1 VHLGTRFRAGVV
13 VLATTVSLSLS
24 LAAMPR
30 RAEAQ
35 LPAIPLTPSGLLGTG
50 VGKIISDLTCD
61 PLRTVANPLGEFAV
75 GVSDLLCRAGVLD
88 YSFYTVFKQPDG
100 TLVKRTTPAT
110 LLLPT
115 PIEVGD
121 GDPLPD
127 LIGTFVPTSL
137 SRFRLSITRAPL
149 ETRKLPLSA
158 EFIVD
163 DPTGGLP
170 REHINFGYD
179 ALGSDAPQA
188 LGTTVDVGSS
198 GSEAGAVTVSLNND
212 ILKPRATLD
221 ILGGL
226 FDGTPDARTD
236 PVGARLHY
244 EGVPDEAGVALAIGR
259 KLGVRATAST
269 PTRLT
274 ADFASIDGPSSL
286 RAKAVMDLLPNF
298 AEFTYEP
305 LGTDRRKFTYA
316 AGAAMNRL
324 DVDYGDRPGGVLAQ
338 AALVRAQAVPTGMV
352 VEQTSKSGATFD
364 ATGGAL
370 GRAEV
375 GFGIAREPKL
385 LTTATTPY
393 GYVLDD
399 AAGKSFAGRVDGLTH
414 ARFEGTDDRIL
425 VDATLAARTPFL
437 FKVDTPTMQADGDLA
452 DLPKKVHALVDLAGG
467 RIDYDGNGD
476 TIGRVTLARAIKPAG
491 FFPTAEPPLR
501 NITRIS
507 GELRDMPPAVTVRL
521 KPESGPGAGFTAT
534 APVGSVEATLSSD
547 DPTGRDAGLPA
558 GESGMHVEDLPSR
571 FTVFGRVTGLREVTV
586 KKSSTGALTA
596 DAKLARQ
603 PLHLIYRK
611 ILTLDPNEPPSVPPK
626 VAPGDTTVDA
636 RLSPIPDS
644 VHFTMDAEKE
654 EMGYTGSQGI
664 DQADVTVTAEHPLVA
679 RARRVVA
686 RVRGIPTSAGVVL
699 VDRKD
704 GTNGFGVSAIPQ
716 LDSVEVLLSDK
727 PTATLADG
735 PLPAGESGAFL
746 RDIPSEYTVHGR
758 VRDVHEV
765 TVGENASGTLTATA
779 KIGRQ
784 PLHLNARKILALDPA
799 DPPTNPPTI
808 PPGDTTVDVRTTD
821 IPDDITFTM
830 DASKQA
836 MTYRAA
842 QGIDRIDVTA
852 SSENPLVKKARRAV
866 TRITGVPA
874 AIDLFLADLPKGQL
888 GASFRA
894 VNGAVQTVEALL
906 SDKPT
911 ADLADGAL
919 PSGES
924 GVAFRDLPGDFQVHG
939 RINGLSRLS
948 LTRDAG
954 EVLRVGAQVAPQK
967 LHAIF
972 DGATDPAQAGS
983 PVVHLDARTSEI
995 PANTSLVFSPKQGT
1009 ASYSGDATIDTLD
1022 ATLDAD
1028 KPLFGLVKHIV
1039 AHVTGIP
1046 KQLTVTFKPS
1056 SGSGG
1061 AFETNSS
1068 VKLIEARLSDGT
1080 TTVGDLPA
1088 DQSGVNVL
1096 STSSAFALVGRLQE
1110 VKGASVVTDGDD
1122 LTGEIRTGPLA
1133 GGTRQSFTID
1143 AKLPQSNGST
1153 QPFVVLRSEI
1163 SDLPSRLKITKSGTK
1178 LTYDGEESISTVK
1191 VHAFDLAG
1199 GQKGKIN
1206 RAEATLTS
1214 VPTLFTIDTGDATGV
1229 TVDRGGGFGR
1239 IDASLWDQGDPLGAP
1254 AEDGRNKVLMN
1265 TRDGQFKVLAR
1276 IFALKKA
1283 VLTDLFGITIDT
1295 AFNGPPAPLDFQ
1307 LLNKAGTPSKD
1318 ASIDVTA
1325 SELPSTAK
1333 IFVGDLGTVRGE
1345 TLAGTVLGYEAGG
1358 DTADVHAEIRTPGA
1372 VALLD
1377 APNIPGRSHVCFGSG
1392 LAGCGAKAPQVFNTE
1407 DDDINGGTDV
1417 AIFPNDVAIVTDS
1430 SGTLEL
1436 SGKVCTPPTNDKGT
1450 PLPDAVAN
1458 YNCAGET
1465 NFFLTFS
1472 RLRVK
1477 DMRLEFASG
1486 NAVNEDDDGGGP
1498 GEDGLLKLYV
1508 DTDETGI
1515 KVDDLRSVN
1524 TASNDV
1530 IHLQKGADPPFRNTV
1545 AGDPFSLVI
1554 DLDTNFTPF
1563 DAPDV
1568 ELWNGRQIDCR
1579 NITLS
1584 PKILGTEL
1592 DVIPVIK
1599 VYQEVPGTDD
1609 ICRF

>member
-1 VHLGTRFRAGVV
+1 MPRSIQIRAGVV
-13 VLATTVSLSLS
+13 FATLVAVLS
-24 LAAMPR
+24 LAATAPR
-30 RAEAQ
+30 RAAAQ
-35 LPAIPLTPSGLLGTG
+35 LPTVPLTPSGLLGEG
-50 VGKIISDLTCD
+50 VGKIVADLTCD
-61 PLRTVANPLGEFAV
+61 PLRTLTSPLGDLAT
-75 GVSDLLCRAGVLD
+75 GISDLLCRAGVLD
-88 YSFYTVFKQPDG
+88 YSFYTVYKKPDG
-100 TLVKRTTPAT
+100 TLVTRTTPTT

-127 LIGTFVPTSL
+127 LIGTFVPVSL
-137 SRFRLSITRAPL
+137 SRFRLSIQRAPL

-170 REHINFGYD
+170 RDHINFGYD
-179 ALGSDAPQA
+179 ALDSDAPQA
-188 LGTTVDVGSS
+188 LGTTVDVGES
-198 GSEAGAVTVSLNND
+198 GSEAGAATVQLSND
-212 ILKPRATLD
+212 IRKPAATLD

-226 FDGTPDARTD
+226 FDGTPAARTN

-244 EGVPDEAGVALAIGR
+244 EGVPDTAGVALAIGR
-259 KLGVRATAST
+259 KLGVRATASS

-274 ADFASIDGPSSL
+274 ADFASIDGPSEL
-286 RAKAVMDLLPNF
+286 RAKAVMDQLPSF

-305 LGTDRRKFTYA
+305 LGTDRRRLTYA
-316 AGAAMNRL
+316 AAAAMGRL
-324 DVDYGDRPGGVLAQ
+324 DVDYADRPGGTLAQ
-338 AALVRAQAVPTGMV
+338 AALVRAQAVPTGMT

-375 GFGIAREPKL
+375 GFGIARMPKL
-385 LTTATTPY
+385 LTTAATPY

-399 AAGKSFAGRVDGLTH
+399 ADGKSFAGRVDGLTH

-425 VDATLAARTPFL
+425 VDAALAARTPFL
-437 FKVDTPTMQADGDLA
+437 FKIDTPTMQADGDLA

-467 RIDYDGNGD
+467 RIDYDGFGD

-507 GELRDMPPAVTVRL
+507 GDLRGLPPAVTVRL
-521 KPESGPGAGFTAT
+521 KPESEPGAGFTAT
-534 APVGSVEATLSSD
+534 APVGSVEATLSTD
-547 DPTGRDAGLPA
+547 DPSGRDYGLPA
-558 GESGMHVEDLPSR
+558 GESGVHVEDLPSR
-571 FTVFGRVTGLREVTV
+571 FTVFGRVTGLRSVTV
-586 KKSSTGALTA
+586 KKSATGALAA
-596 DAKLARQ
+596 DAQLARQ
-603 PLHLIYRK
+603 PLRLIYRK
-611 ILTLDPNEPPSVPPK
+611 ILTLDPNEPPSDPPK

-636 RLSPIPDS
+636 KLTAIPDTI
-644 VHFTMDAEKE
+644 HFTMDAEKE
-654 EMGYTGSQGI
+654 EMGYQGSAGI
-664 DQADVTVTAEHPLVA
+664 DQADVTVTAENPLVA

-686 RVRGIPTSAGVVL
+686 RVSGIPTLAGVAL

-704 GTNGFGVSAIPQ
+704 GTNGFGVTAIPK
-716 LDSVEVLLSDK
+716 LDAVEVLLSDK

-735 PLPAGESGAFL
+735 PLPAGESGAYL

-758 VRDVHEV
+758 VRDVNEV
-765 TVGENASGTLTATA
+765 SVGENATGTLTATA

-784 PLHLNARKILALDPA
+784 PLHLNARKILKLDPA

-842 QGIDRIDVTA
+842 QGIDQVDVTA
-852 SSENPLVKKARRAV
+852 TSENPLVMKARRAV
-866 TRITGVPA
+866 ARITGIPA

-894 VNGAVQTVEALL
+894 VNGQVGTVEALL

-911 ADLADGAL
+911 ADLADGKL
-919 PSGES
+919 PAGES

-939 RINGLSRLS
+939 RITGLQRLS

-954 EVLRVGAQVAPQK
+954 EVLTAQAQVARQK

-972 DGATDPAQAGS
+972 DGQTDPAQAGS
-983 PVVHLDARTSEI
+983 PVVHLDARTTDI

-1009 ASYSGDATIDTLD
+1009 ASYKGDTGIDALDATI
-1022 ATLDAD
+1022 DAD
-1028 KPLFGLVKHIV
+1028 KPLFGLVRHIG
-1039 AHVTGIP
+1039 AHVAGIP
-1046 KQLTVTFKPS
+1046 NDLKVTFKPAQ
-1056 SGSGG
+1056 GDGG
-1061 AFETNSS
+1061 AFETTST
-1068 VKLIEARLSDGT
+1068 VKLIEAKLSDGT
-1080 TTVGDLPA
+1080 TTIDDPPA
-1088 DQSGVNVL
+1088 NQSGVNVL
-1096 STSSAFALVGRLQE
+1096 SSSSAFALSGRLQE
-1110 VKGASVVTDGDD
+1110 VKGASVVTQGDD

-1133 GGTRQSFTID
+1133 DGSRQSFTLD
-1143 AKLPQSNGST
+1143 ARVPQANGST
-1153 QPFVVLRSEI
+1153 QPFTTIRSEI
-1163 SDLPSRLKITKSGTK
+1163 SDLPSRLKIDKSASK
-1178 LTYDGEESISTVK
+1178 ITYDAEESIKTVK
-1191 VHAFDLAG
+1191 LHAFDLAG

-1206 RAEATLTS
+1206 RAEATLTN
-1214 VPTLFTIDTGDATGV
+1214 VPTLFTIDAGDDKTGV
-1229 TVDRGGGFGR
+1229 TVDRGGGFER
-1239 IDASLWDQGDPLGAP
+1239 VDASLWDQGDPLGAP
-1254 AEDGRNKVLMN
+1254 PEDGRNKVLMN

-1283 VLTDLFGITIDT
+1283 VLTDSLGMTIDT
-1295 AFNGPPAPLDFQ
+1295 AFNGTPAPLDFQ
-1307 LLNKAGTPSKD
+1307 LLNKAGTPSRD
-1318 ASIDVTA
+1318 ASIDVSA
-1325 SELPSTAK
+1325 SQLPSEAK
-1333 IFVGDLGTVRGE
+1333 IFIGDLGTVRGDFVS
-1345 TLAGTVLGYEAGG
+1345 GTVLGYDANG
-1358 DTADVHAEIRTPGA
+1358 DDADVHAEIRTPGA

-1377 APNIPGRSHVCFGSG
+1377 APNIPAHSHVCFSTN
-1392 LAGCGAKAPQVFNTE
+1392 LCGAEAPLVFNTE

-1417 AIFPNDVAIVTDS
+1417 AIFPDDLSVVTDS

-1436 SGKVCTPPTNDKGT
+1436 SGKVCSPPTNDKGT

-1458 YNCAGET
+1458 YDCAGET
-1465 NFFLTFS
+1465 NHFLTFS

-1486 NAVNEDDDGGGP
+1486 NAINEDDDGGGP

-1508 DTDETGI
+1508 DTDDTGI

-1545 AGDPFSLVI
+1545 TGDPFSLVI

-1599 VYQEVPGTDD
+1599 AYQEVPGTDD